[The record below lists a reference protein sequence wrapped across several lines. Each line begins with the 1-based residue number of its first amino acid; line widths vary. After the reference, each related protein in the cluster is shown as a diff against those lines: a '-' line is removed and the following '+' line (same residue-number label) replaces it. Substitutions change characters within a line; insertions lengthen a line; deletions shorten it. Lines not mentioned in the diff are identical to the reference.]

1 MFLVNAVIGD
11 IALNLMMHNMTRRK
25 FNPMLQKGLLFI
37 IIPLVLILIFGLD
50 GQIEQFIIRI
60 ATLMA
65 CLNFPIKIGLLSK

>member
-1 MFLVNAVIGD
+1 MLLVNAVIGD

-50 GQIEQFIIRI
+50 GQFEQSIIRI